1 MRSGISY
8 CVGQGSN
15 FRKDG
20 MDRFDAI
27 KTLLAAVDGG
37 SLSAASRKLGMPLPT
52 VSRKVSEL
60 EAHLGT
66 HLVIR
71 TSRRLMLTDAGSAF
85 VQSTR
90 MVMDQL
96 EDAERVAS
104 GEYRAPRGDL
114 LVTATIMFG
123 KLHVT
128 PMVLDFLAAYSD
140 VNVRLV
146 LADHVIDMVENH
158 VDAAVRIGRLPDSGL
173 VAARVGEIQWVTCAS
188 PDYLSR
194 RGTPTRPTDLH
205 EHSCVAFEGL
215 LPARDWPFG
224 RGASAKTI
232 TIFPRFAANTAEAV
246 IEAGTAGIGI
256 VRLTSYQA
264 AAAIRAGRLVP
275 VLTDDRPEPIPVHL
289 VHTGQAMIPLKLRA
303 FLEFARP
310 RLKAQLAALADL

>member
-1 MRSGISY
+1 
-8 CVGQGSN
+8 
-15 FRKDG
+15 

-60 EAHLGT
+60 ETHLGT
-66 HLVIR
+66 QLVIR
-71 TSRRLMLTDAGSAF
+71 TSRRLMLTDAGMAF
-85 VQSTR
+85 VEAGR
-90 MVMDQL
+90 AVMDRL

-128 PMVLDFLAAYSD
+128 PLVLDFLAAYPD

-146 LADHVIDMVENH
+146 LADHVIDMLENH
-158 VDAAVRIGRLPDSGL
+158 VDAAIRIGRLPDSGL
-173 VAARVGEIQWVTCAS
+173 VAIRVGEISWLTCAS
-188 PDYLSR
+188 PGYLAR
-194 RGTPTRPTDLH
+194 HGTPQRPADLH
-205 EHSCVAFEGL
+205 DHACVAFEGL
-215 LPARDWPFG
+215 LAAREWTFG
-224 RGASAKTI
+224 PSNSAETVAI
-232 TIFPRFAANTAEAV
+232 SPRFASNTAESV
-246 IEAGTAGIGI
+246 IEAGLAGIGI

-264 AAAIRAGRLVP
+264 ASALRAGSLVA
-275 VLTDDRPEPIPVHL
+275 VLRDARPEPLPVHL

-303 FLEFARP
+303 FLDFAQP
-310 RLKAQLAALADL
+310 RLKALLAALTDL